1 MKKQLVIL
9 GIIAILV
16 TVGLS
21 GCSSENN
28 NQNPEKMKFVGS
40 WQYTVENSSSV
51 LDIFSNGTF
60 IASDLFYGSWDLKN
74 EKFIME
80 MPDYGYTFEYDYTFS
95 NDNRT
100 LTLVY
105 SDGRT
110 QVYAKQ

>member
-9 GIIAILV
+9 GIIAILI

-28 NQNPEKMKFVGS
+28 NQNPEKMMFVGS

-51 LDIFSNGTF
+51 LDLFSNGTF

-80 MPDYGYTFEYDYTFS
+80 MPDYSKTWEYTYIFS
-95 NDNRT
+95 NNNRT
-100 LTLVY
+100 LTLTDINGKTIVY
-105 SDGRT
+105 T
-110 QVYAKQ
+110 KQ